1 MSLRSFIPTGQPE
14 CQEYRTVA
22 RDGTLLIF
30 AAKSCGF
37 VGAGLALLGEGA
49 AVADWDGVV
58 ETAGGGEAVADVP
71 PPQADESATQ
81 APVMTAARV
90 TRCITEGLHAQSRA
104 SCRTCG
110 ELVCD
115 RSGNRGPIMVGT
127 GEKRRPPLGMREI
140 TAVGSGLGTF
150 ILVDAVM
157 MYSAFEMNV
166 MHGKSF
172 SLLSQALALLLL
184 AFGLGGFLA
193 WKMTGFMRLYG
204 VGLMCGWTFLTLFS
218 LGFCTGLNA

>member
-1 MSLRSFIPTGQPE
+1 
-14 CQEYRTVA
+14 
-22 RDGTLLIF
+22 
-30 AAKSCGF
+30 
-37 VGAGLALLGEGA
+37 
-49 AVADWDGVV
+49 
-58 ETAGGGEAVADVP
+58 
-71 PPQADESATQ
+71 
-81 APVMTAARV
+81 
-90 TRCITEGLHAQSRA
+90 
-104 SCRTCG
+104 
-110 ELVCD
+110 
-115 RSGNRGPIMVGT
+115 MVRT

-140 TAVGSGLGTF
+140 TAVGSGLSTF

-157 MYSAFEMNV
+157 MYSAFEMNI